1 MDNYI
6 KIELVGKG
14 NFGLAVLVQ
23 SKINRKY
30 YIMKIIDI
38 LRLDQRQR
46 QDALNEVKFLKEL
59 GHPFIIAYRE
69 SFVDKDRYLCIVMDY
84 CEGGDLYNQIIEQ
97 KKTGQGFTEQQIL
110 EWFVQICFGLKFIH
124 DRRILHRDLKT
135 QNIFLTKSKQIKIG
149 DFGIAKVLQ
158 NTCEMA
164 KTAIGTPY
172 YLSPEICQQKPYN
185 QKTDI
190 WSLGCILYELC
201 TLRHAFDAK
210 HQQGLVLKIL
220 KGNYPSI
227 PNCYS
232 PQLSDLIGEMLQR
245 HPAKRPSVKKI
256 LEKQFLANT
265 INKILANMVQQSSNR
280 KGISSQNDVQVIQQ
294 LAESIQPNNIERSFS
309 KNDENQAPSA
319 KLQQQEQQKL
329 NVQNNNQPQ
338 SLSSSFLR
346 QLYQYQNQIQNPQQ
360 QQQIASNCDSIIQQ
374 QKLQYLQNQQEHK
387 EKQVIQNQISYSQS
401 SVKQNGEEFKTPIQ
415 EKKLNNIYGSSS
427 SDQQQSVTLAE
438 IKSQFPSFQL
448 NGGIGQQQGNQISS
462 NLSNQQIQMKSSNQ
476 ANQVNISNSQLI
488 NKNDNQNVQNNS
500 IRQSSLSRQDTV
512 NPYQNNYKNIQS
524 IQNPLRRSFDGSQ
537 DNSIYQN
544 QKSTSS
550 LQQNH
555 NNSNNKIV
563 SPLYHK
569 SSNKIISP
577 LQNNVNTS
585 IPPLANQNQA
595 VRSSIEQLSNPLLPS
610 LSSSSISFSRKQQ
623 GNAGS
628 LANIPLPNQNPQR
641 NSSSQIPNFSL
652 PQIQQ
657 QLSDQQIQ
665 KQRSNS
671 INSFSSNQKKQFNN
685 TQQSDSDEDF
695 EEPED
700 QRVKCEFLG
709 VDGIQIPGMSEKDS
723 IFNRIEA
730 LKVYLERNLGENL
743 FIQIYQEIQL
753 QDQNLSETDQTK
765 RINSILN
772 ADQQK
777 FIPLIYQMIFCEDSY
792 YTNQ

>member
-84 CEGGDLYNQIIEQ
+84 CEEGDLYNQIIEQ

-280 KGISSQNDVQVIQQ
+280 KGTSSQNDVQVIQQ
-294 LAESIQPNNIERSFS
+294 LAEGIQSNNIERQIT
-309 KNDENQAPSA
+309 KNDENQAPLA
-319 KLQQQEQQKL
+319 KQQQEQQKS
-329 NVQNNNQPQ
+329 NIQNSNQQPQ
-338 SLSSSFLR
+338 SLNSSFLR
-346 QLYQYQNQIQNPQQ
+346 QLYQHQNQIQNPQQ

-374 QKLQYLQNQQEHK
+374 QKLQYLQNQQEYK
-387 EKQVIQNQISYSQS
+387 EKQGVQNQISYSQS
-401 SVKQNGEEFKTPIQ
+401 AIKQNGEEFRTPIQ
-415 EKKLNNIYGSSS
+415 EKKINNLYGSSS
-427 SDQQQSVTLAE
+427 SDQQQSTTLAE
-438 IKSQFPSFQL
+438 IKSQFPSFQM
-448 NGGIGQQQGNQISS
+448 NGGVGQQQANQISL
-462 NLSNQQIQMKSSNQ
+462 NLGNQQIQMKNNIQGNQ
-476 ANQVNISNSQLI
+476 ANINNIQLI
-488 NKNDNQNVQNNS
+488 NKNENQILQNNGV
-500 IRQSSLSRQDTV
+500 RQSSLTRQDNI
-512 NPYQNNYKNIQS
+512 NPYQNYKNIQS

-544 QKSTSS
+544 QKSTSPL
-550 LQQNH
+550 LQNQ

-569 SSNKIISP
+569 SSNKIINP
-577 LQNNVNTS
+577 QQNNVYTS

-595 VRSSIEQLSNPLLPS
+595 VRSSIEHLSNPLLPS
-610 LSSSSISFSRKQQ
+610 LSSSSISSSRKQQ
-623 GNAGS
+623 GNSGS
-628 LANIPLPNQNPQR
+628 LANIPLPNQNHQK
-641 NSSSQIPNFSL
+641 NSLSQIPNFSL

-657 QLSDQQIQ
+657 QQSDQQIQ

-671 INSFSSNQKKQFNN
+671 INSILSNQKKQFNN

-730 LKVYLERNLGENL
+730 LKVYLERNLGEDL

-772 ADQQK
+772 VDQQK

-792 YTNQ
+792 YTNS